1 MIKKNQTLSS
11 MLFIVLLIVLLNA
24 DQMVMSPNIG
34 AIEKDFNVDDAQIGL
49 VGAVFT
55 VVGAV
60 VSLAWGYFADKYS
73 RKRLLIY
80 SILVGEIPCFMT
92 AFSTSFSQLFFW
104 RVLTGIGVGAS
115 FPIVFSL
122 IGDMFDEVNRAKV
135 AALMGAAISVGN
147 ILGMIVGGFV
157 GPSFGWRLPF
167 VLVSLPNVVLAFIAL
182 FVIKE
187 PPRGAFEKGIGELV
201 RAGYAYP
208 KAPRLEDYAK
218 LVSVKTNLL
227 LFLQGIAGTIPWG
240 AIPYFLVEFFRR
252 ERGLSVETATIIFL
266 VFGVGNILGTIV
278 GGWLGALLY
287 KRSKPLVPI
296 FCSLTTALGVWLTV
310 LTFDY
315 SNVANSGLY
324 VLMVLGLLASLT
336 DSLTGPNVKMMLLN
350 VNEPQDRGR
359 IFSIFNLT
367 DSLGT
372 GIGRWIGGL
381 FSVSLG
387 SLAAAMKVS
396 AYFWLICSL
405 FLFLLTFKFSRDV
418 DSLESRMIAL
428 AQKLNK

>member
-1 MIKKNQTLSS
+1 